1 MISQENLEKIE
12 QIVNDFFNKAGFEA
26 EPVVKQEQDEK
37 DSNLIVFV
45 DIQTPEPQ
53 FLIGKQGK
61 TLSEIQRLLTALVKK
76 QIKSDDE
83 EQYYIDVD
91 IENYKKKKNEFL
103 KDFCQ
108 SIADEVM
115 FFKRDKILDPMSA
128 YERRIIHLELEK
140 RNDIIVESIGQEPER
155 RIVIKI
161 VDNE

>member
-12 QIVNDFFNKAGFEA
+12 QIVNEFFVKAGFEA
-26 EPVVKQEQDEK
+26 EPIIKQEQANEN
-37 DSNLIVFV
+37 SGLIVSI
-45 DIQTPEPQ
+45 DIQIAEPQ
-53 FLIGKQGK
+53 FLIGRQGRM
-61 TLSEIQRLLTALVKK
+61 LGEIQRLLTAIVKR
-76 QIKSDDE
+76 QIKADDE

-91 IENYKKKKNEFL
+91 IEDYKKKKNEFL

-115 FFKRDKILDPMSA
+115 FSKREKILDPMPA

-140 RNDIIVESIGQEPER
+140 RKDIKVESIGQDQDR

-161 VDNE
+161 VE